1 MQPLKLSLMYSNMIH
16 STPTIAI
23 QYTIHCR
30 EQTANLCYTKYC
42 NGIHFLYVLY
52 TVTTTTPSKP
62 HPQVNPQ
69 AMPEVA
75 AAIVHSIPPVRR
87 HVYLSEQKAKK
98 KRYRQS
104 LNLERLSVP
113 PSMVQRSCSVE
124 ATVDVQ
130 EEDTRP
136 PSE

>member
-1 MQPLKLSLMYSNMIH
+1 MIYSNRH
-16 STPTIAI
+16 NNTIYI
-23 QYTIHCR
+23 VGSKHPICVVLNTVMVFILYTY
-30 EQTANLCYTKYC
+30 A
-42 NGIHFLYVLY
+42 LY

-62 HPQVNPQ
+62 HPQANPR

-104 LNLERLSVP
+104 LNLERLTVP
-113 PSMVQRSCSVE
+113 PSMIQRSSSVE
-124 ATVDVQ
+124 ATVDMELQ
-130 EEDTRP
+130 EGDTRP
-136 PSE
+136 PSEREAV